1 MNRRDFL
8 WAGAGSV
15 AAASARADEPGHAPA
30 RCGLGMVAYSFAV
43 RRAAQP
49 KGPLHDPLG
58 LVQHCQAMGA
68 GGVQTSLG
76 TRDNDYCTR
85 LRERLTAAG
94 MFLEAIVSPPRD
106 RGDVD
111 RFERELRTARACG
124 AEVVR
129 VALLNGRRYE
139 TFGTA
144 KEFRDFRERSR
155 QSLTLARP
163 VAERHKIRLAVE
175 NHKDWRAAELVELI
189 RWVKSP
195 HIGVCVD
202 TGNSIALLE
211 APEETAGILAP
222 YAFTTHLKDMGVEE
236 YSEGFLLAEVPLG
249 SGFLDLPRIIR
260 TLRKA
265 NPRIRF
271 NLEMLTRDPLRIPC
285 LTPRYWV
292 TLEDISG
299 RRLAATLALV
309 RSKAARQA
317 LPRVSELKP
326 PQRLEREDDNVR
338 RSLHYA
344 RARLELR

>member
-8 WAGAGSV
+8 WAGAGAV
-15 AAASARADEPGHAPA
+15 AATSARADEPGRALA
-30 RCGLGMVAYSFAV
+30 RCALGMVAYSFAI

-49 KGPLHDPLG
+49 NGPLHDPLG
-58 LVQHCQAMGA
+58 LVEHCQAIGA
-68 GGVQTSLG
+68 GGVQVGLG
-76 TRDNDYCTR
+76 TRANDYCTR

-94 MFLEAIVSPPRD
+94 MFLEGIVSPPGD
-106 RGDVD
+106 RSDLD
-111 RFERELRTARACG
+111 RFERELRTACACG
-124 AEVVR
+124 AQLVR

-175 NHKDWRAAELVELI
+175 NHKDRRAAELVELI

-195 HIGVCVD
+195 HIGVCLD
-202 TGNSIALLE
+202 TGNNIALLE
-211 APEETAGILAP
+211 APEETVDILAP
-222 YAFTTHLKDMGVEE
+222 HALTVHLKDMGVAE
-236 YSEGFLLAEVPLG
+236 YADGFLLAEVPLG

-260 TLRKA
+260 TLQKA

-271 NLEMLTRDPLRIPC
+271 NLEMLTRDPLRVPC
-285 LTPRYWV
+285 LTPRYWG

-309 RSKAARQA
+309 RSKASRQA

-326 PQRLEREDDNVR
+326 AQRLEREEDNVR
-338 RSLHYA
+338 RSLLYA